1 MELSTEDARELV
13 EDRIKFKLY
22 SAEHHLRNLKF
33 LEQNE
38 GDISSSL
45 QLRVRWEME
54 IEPLIVPINRCKGC
68 TISSN

>member
-22 SAEHHLRNLKF
+22 SAEHHFRNLKF

-54 IEPLIVPINRCKGC
+54 IEPLLSQLIGKGC